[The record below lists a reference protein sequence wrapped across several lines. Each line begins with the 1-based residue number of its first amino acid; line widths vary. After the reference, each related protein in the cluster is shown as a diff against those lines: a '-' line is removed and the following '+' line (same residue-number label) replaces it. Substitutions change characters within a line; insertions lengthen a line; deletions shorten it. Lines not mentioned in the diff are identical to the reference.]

1 MILSKPILLIVPYF
15 GIFAIIWFTLG
26 PSTTGL
32 AVCLYVLVFASISW
46 HDVIHKEIPNQVI
59 IPCIGL
65 SYIGGAVLLQN
76 GLIESLIGA
85 SVRFAIFFLIWIAPK
100 SKLGAGDVKLAV
112 AIGAFCGVPN
122 IIFALFISFG
132 LLIPA
137 VIGMFLIRF
146 INWDQ
151 SLPSETR
158 FGATFGMA
166 PYLSAGGFIVLVWG
180 EHIMNWYISLSH

>member
-32 AVCLYVLVFASISW
+32 AVFLYVLVFASISW

-85 SVRFAIFFLIWIAPK
+85 SVSFAIFFLIWIAPK

-137 VIGMFLIRF
+137 VIGIFIIRF
-146 INWDQ
+146 INCDQ

-166 PYLSAGGFIVLVWG
+166 PYLSAGGFIALVWG